1 MESRFADI
9 DTAVP
14 RPQSPSSRTAHDM
27 SVAIH
32 VSAAL
37 REYCGGASEIRLAAS
52 SIRSALEELERTHPS
67 LYRSVCDERGAVRR
81 HVNLFVN
88 TSNVRDREWLDTALA
103 PGDVVTILPAV
114 SGG

>member
-1 MESRFADI
+1 MAQDV
-9 DTAVP
+9 T
-14 RPQSPSSRTAHDM
+14 
-27 SVAIH
+27 VAIH

-37 REYCGGASEIRLAAS
+37 REYCGGAAEIRLAAS
-52 SIRSALEELERTHPS
+52 SIRSALEQLEHSHPS
-67 LYRSVCDERGAVRR
+67 LYGSVCDERGAVRR

-88 TSNVRDREWLDTALA
+88 TSNVRDREGLDTALA